1 MARAAGAGQ
10 AGLQAGLKARETAV
24 LTHGAFGDGREY
36 SVERCLRVAMLPRV
50 APASPRLILCFI
62 AEKVLGLPKSYRGE
76 AMTPQRKVIITCA
89 VTGAVHTPSM
99 SPHLPITPEQIAES
113 SIAAAEAGAAIIH
126 LHARDPVTGKPD
138 QRPEAFTPFL
148 GVIKQGCDAIV
159 NLTTGGSPYMTV
171 QERMQPAKVLKPEV
185 ASMNMGTMNFGLF
198 PMLKR
203 FKEFKHDWERP
214 YLEGSKDLVFRNTFG
229 DLETVLAELSVNDT
243 RFEFECYD
251 TSHLYNLAHFVER
264 GLVKAPFFV
273 QTVFGIL
280 GGIGTHPDDVMHMKR
295 TADRLFGDDYRW
307 SVLGAGNSQ
316 MKIAA
321 MAAAMGGNVRV
332 GLEDSLWIGRGKL
345 ATSNAEQVRRVRGI
359 LEGLGLEIATP
370 AEAREILQLKGVERV
385 AF

>member
-1 MARAAGAGQ
+1 MFQ
-10 AGLQAGLKARETAV
+10 QK
-24 LTHGAFGDGREY
+24 
-36 SVERCLRVAMLPRV
+36 
-50 APASPRLILCFI
+50 
-62 AEKVLGLPKSYRGE
+62 
-76 AMTPQRKVIITCA
+76 KVIISCA
-89 VTGAVHTPSM
+89 ITGAIHTPSM
-99 SPHLPITPEQIAES
+99 SPYLPVTAEEIAES

-148 GVIKQGCDAIV
+148 KAIKARSDAIV

-171 QERMQPAKVLKPEV
+171 HERMQPAKVLKPEV

-198 PMLKR
+198 PMLQR

-214 YLEGSKDLVFRNTFG
+214 YLEGSKDLIFRNTYG
-229 DLETVLAELSVNDT
+229 DLETVLTELSVNDT
-243 RFEFECYD
+243 RYEFECYD
-251 TSHLYNLAHFVER
+251 TSHLYNLAHFVDR

-295 TADRLFGDDYRW
+295 TADRLFGNDYRW
-307 SVLGAGNSQ
+307 SVLGAGASQ

-321 MAAAMGGNVRV
+321 MAASMGGNVRV
-332 GLEDSLWIGRGKL
+332 GLEDSLWIGKGKL
-345 ATSNAEQVRRVRGI
+345 AQSNAEQVRQVRKI

-370 AEAREILQLKGVERV
+370 AEAREILQLKGADQV

>member
-1 MARAAGAGQ
+1 MYKQ
-10 AGLQAGLKARETAV
+10 N
-24 LTHGAFGDGREY
+24 
-36 SVERCLRVAMLPRV
+36 
-50 APASPRLILCFI
+50 
-62 AEKVLGLPKSYRGE
+62 
-76 AMTPQRKVIITCA
+76 KVIISCA
-89 VTGAVHTPSM
+89 VTGAIHTPSM
-99 SPHLPITPEQIAES
+99 SPYLPVTAQEIANA

-126 LHARDPVTGKPD
+126 LHARDPITGKPD

-148 GVIKQGCDAIV
+148 SLIKERTDAVV

-171 QERMQPAKVLKPEV
+171 QERMQPAKVLRPEV

-214 YLEGSKDLVFRNTFG
+214 YLEGSKDLIFRNTYG
-229 DLETVLAELSVNDT
+229 DLETVLTELSVNET

-264 GLVKAPFFV
+264 GLVKAPFFI

-295 TADRLFGDDYRW
+295 TADRLFGDNYRW
-307 SVLGAGNSQ
+307 SVLGAGASQ

-321 MAAAMGGNVRV
+321 MAATMGGNVRV
-332 GLEDSLWIGRGKL
+332 GLEDSLWIGKGKL
-345 ATSNAEQVRRVRGI
+345 AESNAQQVQQVRTI

-370 AEAREILQLKGVERV
+370 NEAREILQLKGISKV